1 MDDADRERLERLLDA
16 VTLAGNADEVRREI
30 EELEHLAERARAVED
45 ASNEAKLNKLHTI
58 LHEEGFFDNPEQRLL
73 IFTEFRD
80 TLNHILDRLK
90 SWGFSTGQ
98 IHGGMNDRTT
108 YSVGQSG
115 EPREAIRGVRKVRS
129 DRLVRG

>member
-90 SWGFSTGQ
+90 SLGVQ
-98 IHGGMNDRTT
+98 HGADPWRNA
-108 YSVGQSG
+108 SG
-115 EPREAIRGVRKVRS
+115 DSGPAWDQALHGAAVP
-129 DRLVRG
+129 